1 MLKLAGESSIS
12 LEKIEQLAYSPGMQ
26 GTGDLEAATKTITAT
41 SEASGTGNADY
52 SSALTLPKPDDARIE
67 VLRIAT
73 RLATTI
79 DSMTAGQLNCR
90 IYVDQQDTA
99 HRLFDINW
107 SSTGSKLDTADVTSG
122 TIFDLLA
129 DGSAHTFYFFF
140 WVDAGNAVLSV
151 VRLKMSVGAAN
162 QTGWAVEVLK
172 INHSGSLMI
181 LCDTRREGTGS
192 FELRFMSPAG
202 STGEQYCVYKKTGG
216 GASSLYG
223 REAGVLLSATDT
235 SIRFTNPTVLTDLCY
250 VMYLG
255 VILRSEQ

>member
-1 MLKLAGESSIS
+1 MLKLAGESSIG
-12 LEKIEQLAYSPGMQ
+12 LEKIEQLVYNPGLQ
-26 GTGDLEAATKTITAT
+26 DTGDLEAATKTITAT

-90 IYVDQQDTA
+90 IYVDQQDAA
-99 HRLFDINW
+99 HKLYDINW
-107 SSTGSKLDTADVTSG
+107 PSTGSKLDTADVTSG

-140 WVDAGNAVLSV
+140 WVDAGNAVLNV
-151 VRLKMSVGAAN
+151 VQLWEGVGTTSATGNGQEILKV
-162 QTGWAVEVLK
+162 
-172 INHSGSLMI
+172 IHSGLA
-181 LCDTRREGTGS
+181 LVLGDFRREGTGS
-192 FELRFMSPAG
+192 FAIMMLSPTGSPAASYNLWESAVG
-202 STGEQYCVYKKTGG
+202 STSRFTRDAGLVLIADSMAIR
-216 GASSLYG
+216 GARG
-223 REAGVLLSATDT
+223 TVATDLVYT
-235 SIRFTNPTVLTDLCY
+235 
-250 VMYLG
+250 MYFG